1 MDLDRAIWAF
11 EYFDQ
16 FTRWFPIRVRRAPTT
31 GNMWAVDMLVSYLSL
46 KILSITKL
54 LKLAHDENDP
64 GMRISSST
72 FALGKS
78 RAEFDKMEG
87 LS

>member
-1 MDLDRAIWAF
+1 
-11 EYFDQ
+11 
-16 FTRWFPIRVRRAPTT
+16 
-31 GNMWAVDMLVSYLSL
+31 MWAADMLVSYLSSTV
-46 KILSITKL
+46 LSITKL

-64 GMRISSST
+64 GMRISSET

-78 RAEFDKMEG
+78 RVKFDKMEG